1 MFTASEV
8 ARMILEKTHNTL
20 KKHEEMLQKSKNTAH
35 EIDAGEEPKN
45 DEAECPDS
53 LKGEGASSA
62 SKSEPK
68 KDSSPVVESE
78 DSEMEDEP
86 LSDDESEEDES
97 EEDEEEEKFEFKK
110 SESGMHTVQ
119 YKTLKKARV
128 DEGKSDY
135 VKRELRWI
143 RKKPGKHEKGVHAP
157 IIPKTGKSWAGD
169 NSRSAA
175 ASERIAQRREQKISN
190 PDDAEKEFVKDI
202 KEGAKK
208 ERQAAVAEHKK
219 VSDEAK
225 NIKPNLPKSEENE
238 KPLKKLMSSNSTMP
252 GSVASTG
259 RPSIGS
265 QIGFPGI
272 KKDEKNPESDKKISF
287 KRFEE
292 GEKKMTPAQQATVK
306 RDSQNPSKTG
316 PKFQDDDKPKGDF
329 RRKKYKETGD
339 IAYLYGHKDSEYKK
353 D

>member
-1 MFTASEV
+1 
-8 ARMILEKTHNTL
+8 MILEKTHNTL

-128 DEGKSDY
+128 DEGKSLDEKIARRIDSNMIHEG
-135 VKRELRWI
+135 KR
-143 RKKPGKHEKGVHAP
+143 G
-157 IIPKTGKSWAGD
+157 
-169 NSRSAA
+169 
-175 ASERIAQRREQKISN
+175 QRYDKDRGTEG
-190 PDDAEKEFVKDI
+190 KDI
-202 KEGAKK
+202 HHDLFNDGKNADYTTSYRPGASKTENKKRAIESIKEASKRNT
-208 ERQAAVAEHKK
+208 EAHKK
-219 VSDEAK
+219 
-225 NIKPNLPKSEENE
+225 NRPNLPKSEDCEYE
-238 KPLKKLMSSNSTMP
+238 VKKSESGMHTVQYKTLVKKEQPLKKLMSATSGMP

-259 RPSIGS
+259 GPSIGS

-272 KKDEKNPESDKKISF
+272 KKEEDQPAAKENPQYHIRATNEGKAPKKPWTTATRKEVDYSRSGMKGAKPSSPEDQ
-287 KRFEE
+287 KRFEAE
-292 GEKKMTPAQQATVK
+292 AKERAKKFKEKSAK
-306 RDSQNPSKTG
+306 
-316 PKFQDDDKPKGDF
+316 
-329 RRKKYKETGD
+329 
-339 IAYLYGHKDSEYKK
+339 
-353 D
+353 